1 MRPTQMLS
9 AHCIAAVLVLALGL
23 PASAQAQSSSI
34 LNDSVPD
41 TEGHSDGEAWLPLS
55 SLRSEPAPELV
66 RYRTPNPELPWKIE
80 AHNRVLKHQKAWV
93 LPTLIHAAIP
103 GVIMLGGIADQARRN
118 PDCFNCGV
126 EVNYAASL
134 AFYFHI
140 SSVIAG
146 GVTWLSLG
154 DMHTRIFLENDQA
167 RLVDRLQRTSR
178 GIGVAAIVSGA
189 LAALSVGMLIGTNTD
204 TEPWNNPLYDL
215 QGLFIAGWVQN
226 GVVAPIFAHIAITNA
241 VIAETIDDIGRDDS
255 GESPTASRER
265 SKMPRLLGVSPFGLS
280 LAF

>member
-1 MRPTQMLS
+1 MRTIQKLS
-9 AHCIAAVLVLALGL
+9 AHCVAAALILALGL
-23 PASAQAQSSSI
+23 PTSAYAQNSSI
-34 LNDSVPD
+34 LNEKLPD
-41 TEGHSDGEAWLPLS
+41 TEGHSGGEGWLPLS

-66 RYRTPNPELPWKIE
+66 RYRTPNPTLPWKIE
-80 AHNRVLKHQKAWV
+80 AHNRVLKHQQAWA

-103 GVIMLGGIADQARRN
+103 GVVMLGGIADQARRN
-118 PDCFNCGV
+118 PDCFNCGS
-126 EVNYAASL
+126 EVAYAASL

-146 GVTWLSLG
+146 GVTWISLG

-226 GVVAPIFAHIAITNA
+226 GLVAPIFAHIAITNA
-241 VIAETIDDIGRDDS
+241 VIAEEIDGIGMLDS
-255 GESPTASRER
+255 EESPTASRER
-265 SKMPRLLGVSPFGLS
+265 SNMPRLLGVSPFGFS